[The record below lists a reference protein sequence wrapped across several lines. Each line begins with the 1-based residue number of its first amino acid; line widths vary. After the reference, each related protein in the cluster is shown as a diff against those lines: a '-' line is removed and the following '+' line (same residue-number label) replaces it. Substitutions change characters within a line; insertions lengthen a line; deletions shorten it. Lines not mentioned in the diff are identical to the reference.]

1 MMTMTENRLYIVAL
15 LMFASITANAQRQQG
30 LGCVYDPEIDEK
42 VPLRPRLMTRDYTVL
57 PKAYSLK
64 QYCPIPKSQG
74 QHGTCTAWSTTY
86 AARTMCEAISN
97 GWTNKDSITKEAFSP
112 IFIYKQLNR
121 EPECQKGTS
130 IAEALG
136 LLKSK
141 GAPKLSSFDVLC
153 AEYIPNNLYSEAS
166 NYKIDDYTTLFNT
179 FSGYVP
185 DKVSTVKKALTEDHP
200 VVMAMDVCESFDIYD
215 GSDLWNGK
223 KGTDCGGH
231 AMCVIGYDDDKYGG
245 AFEILN
251 SWGTY
256 WGAGG
261 YIWIKYEDFRNN
273 VKYAYDVYLKK
284 KRIQPL
290 PMPNPAP
297 IPEPVPTPIPAPIQK
312 KYSMSGD
319 MWIVERDGGGSPLVI
334 NDDLDDIS
342 YYYMTEDY
350 PSGKKFR
357 LSVSN
362 HESAW
367 VYVIASDLQNQ
378 VTKLFPYADNISAY
392 LNYSENNIAIPDETH
407 EFELDATPGID
418 YFCVLYSQ
426 EELNINNLVDEISR
440 ANGTFY
446 DKLKMVLG
454 DKLAPKDDI
463 RYIQNDIGFSAKTNS
478 PVVPLVVE
486 ISHQDIKVD
495 Y

>member
-1 MMTMTENRLYIVAL
+1 MVKNRLYIIAL
-15 LMFASITANAQRQQG
+15 FVLAGVTINAQEQG
-30 LGCVYDPEIDEK
+30 LGCVYDADADGK
-42 VPLRPRLMTRDYTVL
+42 VPLRPQLMTRDYTVL

-64 QYCPIPKSQG
+64 QYCPIPRSQG
-74 QHGTCTAWSTTY
+74 QFGTCAVWSTTY
-86 AARTMCEAISN
+86 AARTICEAVSY

-112 IFIYKQLNR
+112 IFIYKQLDR
-121 EPECQKGTS
+121 ETECQKGTS
-130 IAEALG
+130 IAKALG

-141 GAPKLSSFDVLC
+141 GAPKLNSFNVLC
-153 AEYIPNNLYSEAS
+153 ADFIPQNLYTEAL
-166 NYKIDDYTTLFNT
+166 NYKIDDYTTLFNIKT
-179 FSGYVP
+179 GYVP
-185 DKVSTVKKALTEDHP
+185 DKVSVVKKALTENHP
-200 VVMAMDVCESFDIYD
+200 VVFAMNVCESFMIFND
-215 GSDLWNGK
+215 SALWNGK

-245 AFEILN
+245 AFEIMN
-251 SWGTY
+251 SWGTN
-256 WGAGG
+256 WRNNG

-273 VKYAYDVYLKK
+273 AKYAYDVYLKK
-284 KRIQPL
+284 KVLPSPQPV
-290 PMPNPAP
+290 PSP
-297 IPEPVPTPIPAPIQK
+297 IPTPVPN

-334 NDDLDDIS
+334 NDGLDDIS

-367 VYVIASDLQNQ
+367 VYVIASDMQNN
-378 VTKLFPYADNISAY
+378 VTKLFPYADNVSAY
-392 LNYSENNIAIPDETH
+392 LNYSENNIAIPDESH

-426 EELNINNLVDEISR
+426 EELNINSIVDEICR

-446 DKLKMVLG
+446 DKLKKVLG
-454 DKLAPKDDI
+454 DKLAPKKDI

-495 Y
+495 YQQ